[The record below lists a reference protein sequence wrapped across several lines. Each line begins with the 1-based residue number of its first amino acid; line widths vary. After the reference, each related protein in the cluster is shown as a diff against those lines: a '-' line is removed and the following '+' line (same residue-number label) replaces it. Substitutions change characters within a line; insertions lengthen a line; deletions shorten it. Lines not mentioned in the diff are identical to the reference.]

1 MKNTL
6 VKRPKHLLLSII
18 LLTLSAVMSTC
29 TLLWITGANPWYTL
43 IIGTSVG
50 FTGIYAYNDAAMLI
64 LHIKCSG
71 IPYDD
76 E

>member
-6 VKRPKHLLLSII
+6 VKRPKYLLLSIM
-18 LLTLSAVMSTC
+18 LLSLSAAMSIC
-29 TLLWITGANPWYTL
+29 TLMWITGASPWF
-43 IIGTSVG
+43 IITIGLCVG
-50 FTGIYAYNDAAMLI
+50 FNGIHAYNDAALLI
-64 LHIKCSG
+64 LQIKCSG